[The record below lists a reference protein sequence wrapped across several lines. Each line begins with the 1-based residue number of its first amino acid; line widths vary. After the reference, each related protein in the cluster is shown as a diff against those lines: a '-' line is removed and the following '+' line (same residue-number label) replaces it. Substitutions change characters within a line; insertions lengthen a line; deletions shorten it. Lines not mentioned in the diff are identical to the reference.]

1 MSFERKIQ
9 LATDF
14 YQLSMGNVY
23 YLDNKK
29 DQIAV
34 FDLFIR
40 KNPCEGGYTVV
51 AGLEQIIE
59 YIENL
64 KFTEEDVQLLKK
76 NHPEFSEEFLDYLR
90 NFSFTGEIYAMPEG
104 SIAFP
109 NEPILRVK
117 AP

>member
-51 AGLEQIIE
+51 ALSLIHISS
-59 YIENL
+59 L
-64 KFTEEDVQLLKK
+64 
-76 NHPEFSEEFLDYLR
+76 PR
-90 NFSFTGEIYAMPEG
+90 
-104 SIAFP
+104 
-109 NEPILRVK
+109 
-117 AP
+117 